1 LFKPIHARIAR
12 AALRWSF
19 VDLEEKTGISKN
31 TLVRFESGGGVNHS
45 TAIKIEQ
52 AFAKEGVRF
61 VYESDAHGAGLQLS
75 RELSRRLTGELEKA
89 PAGKSPERSQK
100 SPRK

>member
-1 LFKPIHARIAR
+1 MFKPIHARIAR

-52 AFAKEGVRF
+52 AFTKEGVRF
-61 VYESDAHGAGLQLS
+61 VHESDTHGAGLQLS
-75 RELSRRLTGELEKA
+75 RELSRRLTGEIEKA
-89 PAGKSPERSQK
+89 PVGKFTERSQK
-100 SPRK
+100 SPIK

>member
-1 LFKPIHARIAR
+1 MFKPIHARIAR

-19 VDLEEKTGISKN
+19 VDLEEKAGISKN

-52 AFAKEGVRF
+52 AFTKEGVRF
-61 VYESDAHGAGLQLS
+61 VHESDTHGAGLQLS
-75 RELSRRLTGELEKA
+75 RELSRRLTGEIEKA
-89 PAGKSPERSQK
+89 PVGKFTKRSQK
-100 SPRK
+100 SPIK

>member
-1 LFKPIHARIAR
+1 MLRPWHVRMAR
-12 AALRWSF
+12 AALKWSMD
-19 VDLEEKTGISKN
+19 DLKDKTGISKN
-31 TLVRFESGGGVNHS
+31 TLVRLEAGFGVYHS

-52 AFAKEGVRF
+52 AFAKEGVSF
-61 VYESDAHGAGLQLS
+61 VYESDTHGAGLQLS